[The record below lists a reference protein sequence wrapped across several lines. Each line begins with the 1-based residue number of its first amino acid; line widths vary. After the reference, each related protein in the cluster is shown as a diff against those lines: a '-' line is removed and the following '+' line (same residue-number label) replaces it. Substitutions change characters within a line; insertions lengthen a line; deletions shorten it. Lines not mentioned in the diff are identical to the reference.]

1 MRHKIYDYF
10 LCNSYILW
18 TLTWIL
24 RVTLFVESKITSMKC
39 NVSSNLE
46 QKQQVLQS
54 CDKSNSQSSF
64 TNLFISTYEA
74 EKKNS
79 TIMVINYFRFWL
91 VKTAF
96 KLQFYWLLILWF
108 NLLINLVKTFFYHDQ
123 AMRDQV
129 SLVGTSETNLAKLIY

>member
-10 LCNSYILW
+10 LRNSYVLW

-74 EKKNS
+74 EKENS

-96 KLQFYWLLILWF
+96 KLQFYWLILWF

>member
-74 EKKNS
+74 EKENS

-96 KLQFYWLLILWF
+96 KLQFYWLILWF